1 MSLNLTRFA
10 RPDRGALFVITGASG
25 TGKTTLVKEA
35 LATIPDLTFSVSA
48 TTRASRVGEVDGRDY
63 HFVTQERFSEM
74 VSQAAFLEWAPV
86 YGNHYG
92 TPRAP
97 VEAALARGESILL
110 EIDAQGAAQVRE
122 SMPEAVFIFILP
134 PSIET
139 IEERL
144 RGRSTDS
151 EEIIQR
157 RLADARLQLSRCG
170 EFEYLLVNDDLHSG
184 FDQLQAILVAELLRA
199 KRRTSLVAQFA
210 GS

>member
-1 MSLNLTRFA
+1 MSLNLTRFS

-35 LATIPDLTFSVSA
+35 LATIPDLGFSVSA
-48 TTRASRVGEVDGRDY
+48 TTRDARVGEVNGRDY
-63 HFVTQERFSEM
+63 HFVTAERFSEL
-74 VSQAAFLEWAPV
+74 VAAEAFLEWAPV

-92 TPRAP
+92 TLREP

-122 SMPEAVFIFILP
+122 AMPEAVFIFILP
-134 PSIET
+134 PTIQT
-139 IEERL
+139 IEARL

-151 EEIIQR
+151 EKIIQR
-157 RLADARLQLSRCG
+157 RLNDARLQLSRCG

-199 KRRTSLVAQFA
+199 TRRTRLVTQFS

>member
-35 LATIPDLTFSVSA
+35 LATIPDLDFSVSA
-48 TTRASRVGEVDGRDY
+48 TTREPRIGEVDGRDY

-74 VSQAAFLEWAPV
+74 VAEEAFLEWAPV

-110 EIDAQGAAQVRE
+110 EIDAQGAEQVRE
-122 SMPEAVFIFILP
+122 AMPEAVFIFILP
-134 PSIET
+134 PSIQT
-139 IEERL
+139 IEDRL

-157 RLADARLQLSRCG
+157 RLTDARLQLSRCG

-199 KRRTSLVAQFA
+199 TRRASLVTQFA